1 MLQGHVGGKVARAE
15 IVFEVVRDLFPA
27 QECSHFLCEVDEV
40 DLVAVEVRFG
50 CSGMLVGVRR
60 DIFGLVIV

>member
-1 MLQGHVGGKVARAE
+1 MLHGHVGGKVAREE
-15 IVFEVVRDLFPA
+15 IVFEAVRDLFPA
-27 QECSHFLCEVDEV
+27 QKCSHFLREVDEV

-50 CSGMLVGVRR
+50 CSAMLVGARL